1 MSSRPAL
8 SRGLTLAQRLLAAS
22 DIDRVGRKRPYLVP
36 LIAGSERRHKLVPEV
51 VTPVSSSGL
60 ALRSVALQS
69 RERALEVAKVL
80 QVDVV
85 VTADST
91 EFVDRQLPK
100 DTPDEMARTFG
111 ESLVDQLPSRAIGS
125 ILTWSSINRPGWRQ
139 GGELSLT
146 CNRCSSPLTWW
157 DWNHPLA
164 PRGYDRS
171 LYTPVFPQS
180 SRHFTIF
187 CPTHGGQVIHMQR
200 TDGFMDLMNARRVL
214 DSLLWAKGG
223 TKSNWQVYAFELH
236 GLDGKHV
243 YVGQTSKSVDERMEA
258 HADPERAVHIVKRG
272 ATVGPLLPI
281 PVLPP
286 LTHLRTALAAE
297 RWVAAHFEFRGYEV
311 HGDGRR

>member
-111 ESLVDQLPSRAIGS
+111 ESLVDQLPSRAIG
-125 ILTWSSINRPGWRQ
+125 
-139 GGELSLT
+139 
-146 CNRCSSPLTWW
+146 
-157 DWNHPLA
+157 
-164 PRGYDRS
+164 
-171 LYTPVFPQS
+171 
-180 SRHFTIF
+180 
-187 CPTHGGQVIHMQR
+187 
-200 TDGFMDLMNARRVL
+200 
-214 DSLLWAKGG
+214 
-223 TKSNWQVYAFELH
+223 
-236 GLDGKHV
+236 
-243 YVGQTSKSVDERMEA
+243 
-258 HADPERAVHIVKRG
+258 
-272 ATVGPLLPI
+272 
-281 PVLPP
+281 
-286 LTHLRTALAAE
+286 
-297 RWVAAHFEFRGYEV
+297 
-311 HGDGRR
+311 